1 MMAVVPDENDE
12 RNEIVDEREPPEM
25 VVKLDV
31 PDGVTLRLLVN
42 GVRIDL
48 DD

>member
-1 MMAVVPDENDE
+1 MMAGVPDENDE
-12 RNEIVDEREPPEM
+12 RNEIGEREPPEM

-31 PDGVTLRLLVN
+31 PDGITLKLLVN